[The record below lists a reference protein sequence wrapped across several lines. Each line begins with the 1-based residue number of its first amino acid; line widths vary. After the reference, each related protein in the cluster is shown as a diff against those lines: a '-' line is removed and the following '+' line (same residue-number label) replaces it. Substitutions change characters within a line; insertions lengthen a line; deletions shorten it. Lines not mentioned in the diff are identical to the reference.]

1 MRVIL
6 IVQRITF
13 CLEANV
19 SSSGRHFILGYGS
32 LINGES
38 RAKTGETGNV
48 WPVKLYG
55 FERHWSVMS
64 DEFGMSSVAVIQAP
78 QKACNG
84 VLVEVPFDQFPLFD
98 ERERGY
104 RRAQIQLDQLSTYD
118 TISLP
123 EGTYWVYHTDE
134 VVEPHQ
140 DSPITLSYLDVILS
154 GCLEHGDAFTED
166 FLMLTKGWASPLLND
181 RQTPRYPRVQPD
193 IETERLNALLAP
205 VTTLS
210 IKELSATYEP

>member
-6 IVQRITF
+6 IIQRITLY
-13 CLEANV
+13 LEANV
-19 SSSGRHFILGYGS
+19 GSSGRHFILGYGS

-48 WPVKLYG
+48 WPVKLHG

-78 QKACNG
+78 EKACNG

-104 RRAQIQLDQLSTYD
+104 QRTRIQADQLSMYHTR
-118 TISLP
+118 SLP
-123 EGTYWVYHTDE
+123 EGTYWVYYTDDI
-134 VVEPHQ
+134 VEPNQ
-140 DSPITLSYLDVILS
+140 NCPITLSYLDVILS
-154 GCLEHGDAFTED
+154 GCLEYGDAFTED
-166 FLMLTKGWASPLLND
+166 FLMLTKGWSSPLLND
-181 RQTPRYPRVQPD
+181 RQTPRYPRVQPN
-193 IETERLNALLAP
+193 IETERLNVLLAP
-205 VTTLS
+205 VATLS
-210 IKELSATYEP
+210 LKELSVNYES

>member
-1 MRVIL
+1 M
-6 IVQRITF
+6 
-13 CLEANV
+13 

-38 RAKTGETGNV
+38 RAKTGETGHV
-48 WPVKLYG
+48 WPVKLHG

-78 QKACNG
+78 KQSSNG

-104 RRAQIQLDQLSTYD
+104 QRARIQANQLSTYQ
-118 TISLP
+118 TTSLP
-123 EGTYWVYHTDE
+123 EGTYWVYYTDGI
-134 VVEPHQ
+134 VEPNQ
-140 DSPITLSYLDVILS
+140 DCPITLSYLDVILS
-154 GCLEHGDAFTED
+154 GCLEHGDVFTED
-166 FLMLTKGWASPLLND
+166 FLTLTKGWSSPLLND
-181 RQTPRYPRVQPD
+181 RKTPRYPRVQPD
-193 IETERLNALLAP
+193 IETERLNVLLAP

-210 IKELSATYEP
+210 LKELSVNYEP